1 MPNSVY
7 LFHTIEFGVSSSC
20 RLIELN
26 YLLLIELIP
35 LQQKYMSHN
44 PSGFEAYALPPS
56 ILSLYETALEVR
68 KSDSGLINKD
78 MEIEEID
85 DTMIA
90 Q

>member
-1 MPNSVY
+1 MF
-7 LFHTIEFGVSSSC
+7 LASSC

-35 LQQKYMSHN
+35 LQQKYISHN

-68 KSDSGLINKD
+68 KSDSGLTNKD

>member
-1 MPNSVY
+1 MF
-7 LFHTIEFGVSSSC
+7 LASSC
-20 RLIELN
+20 RLVELN
-26 YLLLIELIP
+26 YLLLIELVP
-35 LQQKYMSHN
+35 LQQRYMSHN

-68 KSDSGLINKD
+68 KNGDGVASKD

>member
-1 MPNSVY
+1 MF
-7 LFHTIEFGVSSSC
+7 LASSC

-26 YLLLIELIP
+26 YLLLVELVP

-44 PSGFEAYALPPS
+44 PSGFEPYALPPS

-68 KSDSGLINKD
+68 KSSSAVDSKD

>member
-1 MPNSVY
+1 MF
-7 LFHTIEFGVSSSC
+7 LASSC

-26 YLLLIELIP
+26 YLLLLELVP

-44 PSGFEAYALPPS
+44 PSGFEPYALPPS
-56 ILSLYETALEVR
+56 ILSLYETALGTR
-68 KSDSGLINKD
+68 TNGPATQD

>member
-1 MPNSVY
+1 M
-7 LFHTIEFGVSSSC
+7 
-20 RLIELN
+20 LIELV
-26 YLLLIELIP
+26 P
-35 LQQKYMSHN
+35 LQQRYMSHN

-68 KSDSGLINKD
+68 KNGDGVASKD

>member
-1 MPNSVY
+1 MF
-7 LFHTIEFGVSSSC
+7 LASSC

-68 KSDSGLINKD
+68 KSDSGLTNKN

-90 Q
+90 QSSVC